1 MSRTFNVTVFS
12 YVLIIAQ
19 YPAMHV
25 IIFDMRAYN
34 WIFLCVLILQ
44 LLNKDFSKMYR
55 LYHVLTDK
63 IFVLYNPYFKKKN
76 ECNKLFH
83 NYLYNIHILKIN
95 KCYPLP
101 DLASERN
108 KSVQ

>member
-1 MSRTFNVTVFS
+1 MSRTFNVT
-12 YVLIIAQ
+12 VLIIAQ

-44 LLNKDFSKMYR
+44 LLNKDFLKMYR

-63 IFVLYNPYFKKKN
+63 IFVLYNPYLKKKMN
-76 ECNKLFH
+76 V
-83 NYLYNIHILKIN
+83 IN
-95 KCYPLP
+95 FFIIIFITYTF
-101 DLASERN
+101 
-108 KSVQ
+108 